1 MEKQDEIIHDTIKEV
16 SDISTATPRKYLVEL
31 YVQVRNTY
39 LLLLVQP
46 LILVFKYSLMAK
58 MLQTLLLK
66 QEVMVLFQRWPG
78 QRDLQLVD
86 QLEH

>member
-1 MEKQDEIIHDTIKEV
+1 LEKQDEIIHDTIKEV